1 MCSRIAAIAVG
12 RWVLGMEPHSITSME
27 IKKINVLAGPSIWT
41 NFKAIEAWVDIGKFE
56 DFPSHTIPG
65 FPERLMTWLPSIIE
79 HRCGIG
85 ERGGFFQRL
94 VTGTYLGH
102 ILEHVTLELQS
113 LAGLKADYGR
123 ARETSDRGVYK
134 VVIEF
139 IEPEVAIHAMQC
151 ARSLILAAVEDQP
164 YDVSAAIK
172 SIRALADQVCL
183 GPGTGSIVKA
193 AHERGI
199 PSIRLNSGS
208 LVQLGYCSAQK
219 RIWTAETD
227 HTSAVA
233 ESVAQDKQL
242 TAQLLKSVGVPVP
255 YGKLVETADDA
266 CTFAESE
273 GYPVVVKPIDGNHG
287 RGVFVNLQDSHAIR
301 SAFDSAS
308 KEGSAVVVEVMVP
321 GVQHRVLVVGER
333 VIAVGRADPDL
344 VVGDGHSSVRELI
357 SKANEDPRRGGD
369 GVYPLSVLGLEE
381 ITLRLLAQQSLAPD
395 SVPATGQQVVLNY
408 NGDCVVDVTDEIHPE
423 IAEQCVL
430 AAQTV
435 GLNIAGIDLI
445 VPDISKP
452 MNAQKGAIIEVNASP
467 SLVMHVQPL
476 RGTPRPV
483 GAAII
488 SGLFDTNASGRVP
501 LVAVSGTNGKT
512 STLDLLEQIL
522 IVAGQKPGVAN
533 SDSVRA
539 NGRVLA
545 TGDSANFDGA
555 RSILVNPFVDSA
567 ILEISAP
574 SVLSHGLAFD
584 ECNVAIVTNL
594 GSGDHMGAQYVET
607 LDVIAKA
614 ERCAVDVVGQSGTA
628 VLNADDPAVVEFAQ
642 YSPGRVIYFSRALQ
656 SSQIS
661 DLLKGGALVI
671 APEGAHIVAAS
682 SNQRVPLVP
691 LDAVPY
697 RLDRSSN
704 HWQLENALAS
714 IAAAYSLG
722 VAPSHMEAGLLQA
735 SAHARPRLSAISL
748 NRGHVVISL
757 CRNPSAVAATLDFA
771 RGLKSHRVRALMHLF
786 KDQTQSS
793 AAQQG
798 ELLGAFCDEIACS
811 TDCSQPVLSSFGEA
825 VKANQSRKPC
835 SVAAVEIHEFEPLSR
850 SWIQNLNPGELLLL
864 QARDSVEFG
873 RLLLIAAGAGGQALN
888 SGPTLPMHK
897 PYGEHE
903 SNPYPSSSK
912 DI

>member
-1 MCSRIAAIAVG
+1 
-12 RWVLGMEPHSITSME
+12 ME

-41 NFKAIEAWVDIGKFE
+41 NYKAIEAWVDIGKFE

-65 FPERLMTWLPSIIE
+65 FAERLMTWLPSIIE

-113 LAGLKADYGR
+113 LAGQKADYGR

-255 YGKLVETADDA
+255 YGKLVETAEDA
-266 CTFAESE
+266 CAFAESE

-287 RGVFVNLQDSHAIR
+287 RGVFVNLQDAPAIR

-321 GVQHRVLVVGER
+321 GIQHRVLVVGDR
-333 VIAVGRADPDL
+333 VVAVGRADPDL
-344 VVGDGHSSVRELI
+344 VVGDGHSTVSELI
-357 SKANEDPRRGGD
+357 GKANEDPRRGGD

-381 ITLRLLAQQSLAPD
+381 ITLKLLAQQNLTSESIPGA
-395 SVPATGQQVVLNY
+395 GQQVVLNY

-445 VPDISKP
+445 VPDISMP
-452 MNAQKGAIIEVNASP
+452 MNTQKGAIIEVNASP

-483 GAAII
+483 GAAVV
-488 SGLFDTNASGRVP
+488 SGLFDADTSGRVP
-501 LVAVSGTNGKT
+501 LVAISGTNGKT
-512 STLDLLEQIL
+512 STVELLEQIL
-522 IVAGQKPGVAN
+522 IVAGKKPGVAS
-533 SDSVRA
+533 SDGVRA
-539 NGRVLA
+539 NGRILSS
-545 TGDSANFDGA
+545 GDSANFDGA
-555 RSILVNPFVDSA
+555 RSILVNPFVESA
-567 ILEISAP
+567 ILEIASP
-574 SVLSHGLAFD
+574 SVLTHGLAFD
-584 ECNVAIVTNL
+584 ECNVAVVTNL
-594 GSGDHMGAQYVET
+594 GSGDHMGARYVET

-614 ERCAVDVVGQSGTA
+614 ERCPVDIVGHTGTA

-642 YSPGRVIYFSRALQ
+642 YSPGRVIYFSCSLQ
-656 SSQIS
+656 SSHVG
-661 DLLKGGALVI
+661 DLLRNGALVI
-671 APEGAHIVAAS
+671 AADGAHIVAATG
-682 SNQRVPLVP
+682 NQRVPLVP
-691 LDAVPY
+691 LDAVPH
-697 RLDRSSN
+697 RLDGIGTR
-704 HWQLENALAS
+704 WQLENALAS
-714 IAAAYSLG
+714 VAAAYSLG
-722 VAPSHMEAGLLQA
+722 IAPSHMEAGLLQA
-735 SAHARPRLSAISL
+735 GVRAKPRLSAMSL
-748 NRGHVVISL
+748 NRGHVVVSL
-757 CRNPSAVAATLDFA
+757 CRNPSAIATTIDFA
-771 RGLKSHRVRALMHLF
+771 RGLKGLRVRALVHLF
-786 KDQTQSS
+786 QDQTQAS
-793 AAQQG
+793 ATQQG
-798 ELLGAFCDEIACS
+798 VLLGDFCDEIACS
-811 TDCSQPVLSSFGEA
+811 SDGAQPLLRSFAEA
-825 VKANQSRKPC
+825 VTTNKTGKSC
-835 SVAAVEIHEFEPLSR
+835 LVASLEAHEFEPLSR
-850 SWIQNLNPGELLLL
+850 SWIQNVRPGELLLL
-864 QARDSVEFG
+864 QARDSAEFG
-873 RLLLIAAGAGGQALN
+873 RLMHIAAGAGGQILN
-888 SGPTLPMHK
+888 ARPTLPTYK

-903 SNPYPSSSK
+903 STPYPSSSK